1 MIHRSSLPYA
11 WARANIHDQNI
22 FNWSTTRYDED
33 IKLLSSWDEY
43 TERLPNAEWLWSLF
57 GC

>member
-1 MIHRSSLPYA
+1 MP
-11 WARANIHDQNI
+11 ARANIHDQNI
-22 FNWSTTRYDED
+22 FNWSTTRSDED